1 MRSPT
6 VLVAIGHG
14 LYEPWLSILHQG
26 QEKTW
31 LIQKPP
37 AGISTIH
44 YHGTPVGKI
53 GWKLDRLHEWIRWKN
68 RWFAAVLRL
77 IDRVRGIP
85 ILLFIPRISPSTRL
99 KTSLL
104 ALHIHFPDT
113 YQNVR
118 WKDLAILNYF
128 VQEREEDFILMTTS
142 SSYIHYKHLVKKVSG
157 LSNQDF
163 YGGVVPYQ
171 GANFAAGNNR
181 IISRSAAEKL
191 VSHRIYFD
199 PGYIEDVAMGRGF
212 SKLGIEL
219 VPLPSYNFTDI
230 EGVESLATEDFLN
243 NYHFRM
249 KSGSFKKRQDVSI
262 MHSLHDRIQNEF
274 Q

>member
-1 MRSPT
+1 MKNPT

-31 LIQKPP
+31 LTQKPP
-37 AGISTIH
+37 TGISTIH
-44 YHGTPVGKI
+44 FHGTPVGKI

-68 RWFAAVLRL
+68 RWFAAFLRL

-85 ILLFIPRISPSTRL
+85 ILLFIPRVSPSTKLR
-99 KTSLL
+99 TDLL

-118 WKDLAILNYF
+118 WKDVAILNYF
-128 VQEREEDFILMTTS
+128 VKEREEDFILFTTT
-142 SSYIHYKHLVKKVSG
+142 SSYIHYKHLLTTISE
-157 LSNQDF
+157 LRNQDF
-163 YGGVVPYQ
+163 YGGVVPYE

-181 IISRSAAEKL
+181 LISRGAAEKFL
-191 VSHRIYFD
+191 SHKIFFD
-199 PGYIEDVAMGRGF
+199 PGYIEDVAMGKVF
-212 SKLGIEL
+212 SKLGIGL
-219 VPLPSYNFTDI
+219 VPLPSCNFSSID
-230 EGVESLATEDFLN
+230 GVESLTQEVFSS

-249 KSGSFKKRQDVSI
+249 KSGSFKNRQDVFI
-262 MHSLHDRIQNEF
+262 MRSLHDRIQNEF

>member
-1 MRSPT
+1 

-14 LYEPWLSILHQG
+14 LYEPWLSILYQG

-31 LIQKPP
+31 LINEPP
-37 AGISTIH
+37 LGVSTIH

-53 GWKLDRLHEWIRWKN
+53 GWKLDRLHEWLRWKN
-68 RWFAAVLRL
+68 RWFATFLRL
-77 IDRVRGIP
+77 VDRIRGIP
-85 ILLFIPRISPSTRL
+85 FLLFIPRISISKEL
-99 KTSLL
+99 KTNLL

-128 VQEREEDFILMTTS
+128 VNERDEDFILFTTT
-142 SSYIHYKHLVKKVSG
+142 SSYIHYDHLFKTVSS
-157 LSNQDF
+157 LDALNF
-163 YGGVVPYQ
+163 YGGVIPYQ

-181 IISRSAAEKL
+181 LISRSAAEIL
-191 VSHRIYFD
+191 ISHKTYFD
-199 PGYIEDVAMGRGF
+199 PGYIEDVAMGKAFERL
-212 SKLGIEL
+212 KIKL
-219 VPLPSYNFTDI
+219 VPLPSWNFTDI
-230 EGVESLATEDFLN
+230 QDVHTLSKETFLK

-249 KSGSFKKRQDVSI
+249 KSGSFRNRLDVPI
-262 MHSLHDRIQNEF
+262 MLALHNKIVNEF